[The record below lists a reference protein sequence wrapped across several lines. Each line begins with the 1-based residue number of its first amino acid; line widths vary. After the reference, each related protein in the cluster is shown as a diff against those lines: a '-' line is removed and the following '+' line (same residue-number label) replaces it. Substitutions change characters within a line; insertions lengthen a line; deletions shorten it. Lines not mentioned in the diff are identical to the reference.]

1 MWNGARGIILLECSI
16 FLGSKTRKGGGVW
29 PKRPLD
35 VALSGEKVNMSKAL
49 SIKTKSTS
57 PKLLCLEML
66 LQSSFFRL
74 KELNKVKFKKA

>member
-1 MWNGARGIILLECSI
+1 MALSFWNVVFFWAAK
-16 FLGSKTRKGGGVW
+16 LGRGGGVW

>member
-1 MWNGARGIILLECSI
+1 MCGTALVTLSFWNVVFFGAAK
-16 FLGSKTRKGGGVW
+16 LGKGGVR

-35 VALSGEKVNMSKAL
+35 VALSGGKVNMSKAL

-74 KELNKVKFKKA
+74 KELNKVKFKKV